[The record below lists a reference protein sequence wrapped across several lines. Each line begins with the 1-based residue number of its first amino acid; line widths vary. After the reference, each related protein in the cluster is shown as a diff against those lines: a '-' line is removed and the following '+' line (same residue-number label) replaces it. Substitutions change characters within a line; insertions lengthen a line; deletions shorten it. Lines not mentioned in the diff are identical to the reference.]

1 MRGHRQSVDASGH
14 PRWKHWLNRHSWI
27 AGAAALLWLI
37 YRSGTKPSRFAYPCQ
52 QAAFSTAAL
61 VFGVPVVAT
70 IVALRARL
78 FTPRGLVVA
87 LAGLATTFGI
97 WAYLSQTPAYNG
109 PDAEPRQTYRA
120 SVYNAYNP
128 TGPVGDHF
136 AQLDDLIEIMGAG
149 GLKFYRSDVTSLT
162 AGPEGLFAADDV
174 IIIKINYQW
183 SQRGGTNTDLLR
195 GLIRRLVDHP
205 DTFTGE
211 IVVGENGQFAGLA
224 NFDRDQNNAE
234 TQSQSPH
241 DVIVPFETEG
251 FRVSHFDWTLVRYLN
266 VSEFS
271 DGNMTDGY
279 VVYPYS
285 SDFYGRISYPKFTTT
300 YGTRISTRDGIW
312 LGGQDYD
319 RDRLKFIN
327 VPVLKSH
334 HSTYGATA
342 CVKNYMGLVSTQT
355 GLSTQSHTA
364 MRYGLLGALLAE
376 IQPATLNILDATWI
390 NADPTTGPS
399 TGYEG
404 ATRKDMLVASVDPVA
419 ADMWAVT
426 NILIP
431 AFNDNGYY
439 APYPE
444 PSADPG
450 NPTSDFREYLDNSM
464 AFLLDAGYDAT
475 NDLASI
481 DGINLAPPGEASDP
495 GGAGD
500 PLTIAKDGGGYT
512 LAWSDPVRGG
522 SADEF
527 VLYGIDLAGGPPECE
542 TTLGAGLSAFVASLP
557 DNHAFVVV
565 GRNGAGDGSFGSD
578 SRGIERASA
587 IDTGVCP

>member
-1 MRGHRQSVDASGH
+1 MRDHRRISDQ
-14 PRWKHWLNRHSWI
+14 PRWGHWLHRHSWI

-61 VFGVPVVAT
+61 VFGVPIVAT
-70 IVALRARL
+70 VVALRARL
-78 FTPRGLVVA
+78 FTPRGLVIA

-97 WAYLSQTPAYNG
+97 WAYLSRTPAYTG
-109 PDAEPRQTYRA
+109 PPNASPRQAYRA
-120 SVYNAYNP
+120 SVYHAYNP
-128 TGPVGDHF
+128 VGPVGDHF
-136 AQLDDLIEIMGAG
+136 AQLDDLIEIMGAD
-149 GLKFYRSDVTSLT
+149 GLKFYKSDVASLT

-234 TQSQSPH
+234 DQSQSPH

-251 FRVSHFDWTLVRYLN
+251 FRVSHYDWTLVRGLN
-266 VSEFS
+266 VNEFS
-271 DGNMTDGY
+271 EGDMLDGY
-279 VVYPYS
+279 VVYPYNGA
-285 SDFYGRISYPKFTTT
+285 FYGRLSYPKFTTT

-319 RDRLKFIN
+319 RDRLKYIN
-327 VPVLKSH
+327 LPVLKSH

-342 CVKNYMGLVSTQT
+342 CVKNYMGLVSTHT
-355 GLSTQSHTA
+355 TLATHAHTA
-364 MRYGLLGALLAE
+364 MAYGMLGALLAE
-376 IQPATLNILDATWI
+376 IQPPTLSILDATWI
-390 NADPTTGPS
+390 NADPTTGPG
-399 TGYEG
+399 TGYDG
-404 ATRKDMLVASVDPVA
+404 ATRKDMLVAGVDAVA

-444 PSADPG
+444 PSADPSD
-450 NPTSDFREYLDNSM
+450 PTSEFRLYLDRSM
-464 AFLLDAGYDAT
+464 AQLVNAGYDAT
-475 NDLASI
+475 NDLGSI
-481 DGINLAPPGEASDP
+481 DGINLAPPGEVSDP
-495 GGAGD
+495 DGGGD

-522 SADEF
+522 SANEF
-527 VLYGIDLAGGPPECE
+527 VLYGIDLAGGLPECE
-542 TTLGAGLSAFVASLP
+542 TSLGAGLSSWVASLP
-557 DNHAFVVV
+557 DDRAFVVV
-565 GRNGAGDGSFGSD
+565 GRNGAGDGSFGTD

-587 IDTGVCP
+587 VGTGICP